1 METGT
6 LKELNVKPGDVVECV
21 SLGRNGSN
29 HYVTVG
35 KRYTINPNRSYT
47 DDGGEINFGFSEA
60 FRIIS
65 RASDTPKTWGDMTDA
80 EKGALLLAAHEGKVI
95 EQHQN
100 PSAGLP
106 GGWFFRARPTWM
118 PNGAY
123 RVRPEP
129 VRETVTLYGRATEP
143 NSWAITAAQW
153 DNDTHRITFTTENG
167 KPDCTKCPTCGT
179 AKHVDMEEI

>member
-1 METGT
+1 MEAGT

-21 SLGRNGSN
+21 SLGRNGSS

-65 RASDTPKTWGDMTDA
+65 RASDTPNTWGEMTDA

-95 EQHQN
+95 E
-100 PSAGLP
+100 
-106 GGWFFRARPTWM
+106 GWDIHLNEWRLIIPEWFDIR
-118 PNGAY
+118 AY

-129 VRETVTLYGRATEP
+129 VRETVTLQGRKYTTSVYP
-143 NSWAITAAQW
+143 DGVW
-153 DNDTHRITFTTENG
+153 DFDRHEDLGDTHRITFTTENG
-167 KPDCTKCPTCGT
+167 KPVCDSIR
-179 AKHVDMEEI
+179 MEEL